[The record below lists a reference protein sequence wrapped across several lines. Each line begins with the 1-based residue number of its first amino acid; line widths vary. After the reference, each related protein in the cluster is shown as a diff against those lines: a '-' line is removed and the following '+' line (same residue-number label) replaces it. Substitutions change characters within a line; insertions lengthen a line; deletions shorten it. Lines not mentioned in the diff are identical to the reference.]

1 MLCWLMLSLLRNL
14 MQLMLGKQRLVS
26 QEVEVQHFGNANK
39 TPRMAKSTKQ
49 QAAKKV
55 LADELA
61 ALVQNLYI

>member
-1 MLCWLMLSLLRNL
+1 
-14 MQLMLGKQRLVS
+14 MQLRLGKQRLVN
-26 QEVEVQHFGNANK
+26 QGVEGQHFGNANK
-39 TPRMAKSTKQ
+39 TPKMAKSTKQ